1 MRHQQGIFL
10 GPAVPLRQRLVR
22 SGAMEF
28 LPDYGLRLRNDGLG
42 QTPCYFYAFV
52 FYNIMVLGGG
62 LFRTSVEMP
71 YGDELHLLSV
81 DFTTEQLRAVLS
93 RAPADARE
101 SIARDLTQDAEP
113 GRIIELSDGIHCG
126 IRAAAGEV
134 LHGSDEDYVPLV
146 IQEFLK

>member
-1 MRHQQGIFL
+1 MR
-10 GPAVPLRQRLVR
+10 
-22 SGAMEF
+22 F
-28 LPDYGLRLRNDGLG
+28 LPDYGLRLRNDGHG
-42 QTPCYFYAFV
+42 QTPCYFHAFV

-81 DFTTEQLRAVLS
+81 DFSTEQLRAVLS
-93 RAPADARE
+93 RAPAAARE

-113 GRIIELSDGIHCG
+113 GRVIELADGIQCG
-126 IRAAAGEV
+126 IRAAAGEA

-146 IQEFLK
+146 IQEILN